1 VGINT
6 SAMIEAAII
15 GRPVFSLLAEEFAGT
30 QQGLVHFHYLALEN
44 GGCVRVASVIDDHVR
59 QLSECLGDLAEARAE
74 TERFI
79 AHFVRPHGLDRPATP
94 IFVDSVERL
103 AAAAAPAP
111 QATPVTTYLLRPVVL
126 GGALIGMIGAWV
138 QRPHPVRWLLR
149 RSRKMTRRTT
159 KRVGRTAR
167 LTAHR
172 GAKQAKQWREIVLR
186 PLRARR

>member
-1 VGINT
+1 MPLSLRQVEANSSEKGMVAATTANST
-6 SAMIEAAII
+6 TGAANAASYVESAT
-15 GRPVFSLLAEEFAGT
+15 G
-30 QQGLVHFHYLALEN
+30 GLVSP
-44 GGCVRVASVIDDHVR
+44 VV
-59 QLSECLGDLAEARAE
+59 
-74 TERFI
+74 
-79 AHFVRPHGLDRPATP
+79 
-94 IFVDSVERL
+94 
-103 AAAAAPAP
+103 PAP

-149 RSRKMTRRTT
+149 RSRKITRRTT

-186 PLRARR
+186 PLRDRR